1 LCTLELLLRWLC
13 SKNNHKNSFMKNTT
27 FLLLIL
33 AVCFANKTFAQDS
46 VSINSPLN
54 FNIKIN
60 VLDFSEDATMND
72 EVFLFVY
79 KQDGKS
85 WFPIPLVQDF
95 FILDTARR
103 SKIFNVNTTSF
114 SSTDTLTFL
123 LLEQD
128 TKKTIKAMEPTCR
141 LYLNEIVALY
151 NQKEYTKL
159 REYFDDD
166 DILGIWQLKASQL
179 NLSKPMI
186 KKFETLNFFDWSKY
200 RIELYK

>member
-1 LCTLELLLRWLC
+1 
-13 SKNNHKNSFMKNTT
+13 MKNTT
-27 FLLLIL
+27 FLLLFI
-33 AVCFANKTFAQDS
+33 VTCFANNCYAQDS
-46 VSINSPLN
+46 ISKISKLN
-54 FNIKIN
+54 FNIKIK
-60 VLDFSEDATMND
+60 VVDFSEDATMND
-72 EVFLFVY
+72 EDFLFVY
-79 KQDGKS
+79 KQDGKNC
-85 WFPIPLVQDF
+85 FPIPLLQDY
-95 FILDTARR
+95 FILDTTRR
-103 SKIFNVNTTSF
+103 NKIFNVNTTSF
-114 SSTDTLTFL
+114 SSTDILTFL

-151 NQKEYTKL
+151 NQKEFTKL

-166 DILGIWQLKASQL
+166 DILGIWQLQASQL